1 VESLLDRSWL
11 DWNHFASLGVTVRLL
26 FATAVLF
33 VSSTA
38 VAERSDPAFLGVG
51 MSTGPNEPCRID
63 SVTKDSG
70 AHSAGL
76 RSGDIVKAIEGKQ
89 VVDCNALVALIQ
101 EREPGDQVKVQLL
114 RDGGDVTLTARLFS
128 RAEVLRQRLVGH
140 VLPPTNIFKVEDQ
153 AEADLAVRGKTTI
166 VGWFDPSCVG
176 CTGVFAKIAQWSAS
190 KSTRTSPI
198 VTLAATTMQHKSLGE
213 AVILLKPEQRKL
225 DVPML
230 VTDHETYSKFT
241 INDQKRMSFMVI
253 DCKGVVQHIA
263 PAKPDGE
270 DLDAV
275 LEELF
280 TATEQAS
287 KLRGR

>member
-1 VESLLDRSWL
+1 V
-11 DWNHFASLGVTVRLL
+11 VTVRYFL
-26 FATAVLF
+26 ATAVFL

-38 VAERSDPAFLGVG
+38 AAERSDPAFLGVG

-63 SVTKDSG
+63 TVTKDSG
-70 AHSAGL
+70 ADSAGL
-76 RSGDIVKAIEGKQ
+76 RSGDVVKAIEGKP
-89 VVDCNALVALIQ
+89 VADCNALVALIQ
-101 EREPGDQVKVQLL
+101 AREPGDQVKVQVI

-153 AEADLAVRGKTTI
+153 READLATRGKTTI
-166 VGWFDPSCVG
+166 VGWFDPQTCVG
-176 CTGVFAKIAQWSAS
+176 CTRVIAKVAQWVSE
-190 KSTRTSPI
+190 KSTRSSPI
-198 VTLAATTMQHKSLGE
+198 VMLAAATMNHKSLGE
-213 AVILLKPEQRKL
+213 AAANLKPEQRKL
-225 DVPML
+225 DAPML

-241 INDQKRMSFMVI
+241 INDPKRMSFMVV

-263 PAKPDGE
+263 PVKPDAD

-275 LEELF
+275 IEELF

-287 KLRGR
+287 KLRR